1 MAVRIAG
8 INLPNK
14 RIAIALTYIYG
25 IGRSL
30 AEEIL
35 TKLEIDLNKKTEELT
50 EAQINQIREEINSSY
65 AVEGN
70 LRRRVSGDIK
80 RLQDIGSYRGYRH
93 RRKLPVRGQKTKTN
107 AKTRKGKSVPIANK
121 KKAGH

>member
-1 MAVRIAG
+1 VRIAG